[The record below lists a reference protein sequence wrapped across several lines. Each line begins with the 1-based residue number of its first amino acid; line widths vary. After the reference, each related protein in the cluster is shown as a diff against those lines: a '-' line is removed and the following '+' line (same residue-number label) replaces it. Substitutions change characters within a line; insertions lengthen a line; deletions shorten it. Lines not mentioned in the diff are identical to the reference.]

1 MNKAELE
8 KSIQNPSSLEG
19 LYRKNPDK
27 FVEIFPNVYEENS
40 SSVILK
46 VWHERLF
53 YSDSDFEDKARRQQL
68 ILVTIIIALLAGF
81 LVKIPSFLSFIKDE
95 WYYPR
100 YSVIFVLT
108 GISAYFLFK
117 IPVSK
122 KIIIAV
128 ISAITAIIL
137 LSGLFPFPDKS
148 DTFILS
154 CMHFPLVS
162 WSIFGFAF
170 TGDQWKLSSKRID
183 FLRFNGELIIFT
195 AIILL
200 GGMVLTGL
208 TLALFNLIDIKIEQW
223 YMSNIVVMGLVASPI
238 VATYIADSFIARKTR
253 IAAVIARVFMPLF
266 LVTVL
271 IYLGAMFVK
280 QKSPYSDRDF
290 LITFNFL
297 LFLVLSISI
306 FSIIENKY
314 RAASKIIEYTNTALI
329 LTTLIIDIIALSAIL
344 FRLSEFGIT
353 PNRIAVLGANLI
365 IFIHLCGFL
374 KPYIQIIRKNGS
386 YSAIE
391 NWTAQY
397 LPAYSIWSLIVAIG
411 FPILFRFK

>member
-200 GGMVLTGL
+200 GGMVLTSL